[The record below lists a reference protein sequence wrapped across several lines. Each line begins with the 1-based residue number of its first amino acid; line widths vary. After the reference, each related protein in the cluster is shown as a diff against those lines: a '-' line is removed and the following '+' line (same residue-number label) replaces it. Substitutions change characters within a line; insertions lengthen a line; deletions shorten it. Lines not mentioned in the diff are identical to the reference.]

1 MRKLALLIGT
11 AGLAVGLG
19 TASCWAITGVVS
31 NTAFVDPEYGAD
43 SSSCGGESLANAA
56 TGPCQTLAGALHNI
70 APGGEIYITKPGIF
84 DPIYLTASVSIIGP
98 AGAPA
103 VIEWLGGNIPECI
116 GGTNCNGN
124 ANANYAVEIAAGTS
138 DTIKLK
144 NVIITNAGGTNG
156 ALHIKSASNVSLDH
170 VLIRG
175 GSGTIAQMVLV
186 DSSQGSQLQL
196 FLYDTDIGFSSSGGG
211 VLIAPSGSTP
221 VSASISN
228 SQIHNTLFGVQTTA
242 AELSAGSAIA
252 MTIDDTQFFSFNN
265 SALSVAAPSASAT
278 VSVALARSNII
289 NTGGAALKVNGAGAS
304 ASLFATVITHNAI
317 GTNILSGGLIYSFQ
331 NSQVFYNG
339 ANCEVAGTS
348 YPCGDTYNLVPQ
360 D

>member
-11 AGLAVGLG
+11 AGLAVVLG
-19 TASCWAITGVVS
+19 AASSWAITGVVS
-31 NTAFVDPEYGAD
+31 NTAFVDPEYGVD
-43 SSSCGGESLANAA
+43 SSSCGGELLANAA

-84 DPIYLTASVSIIGP
+84 QPIYLTGSITITGP
-98 AGAPA
+98 AGEPA
-103 VIEWLGGNIPECI
+103 VIEWVGGNIPECI
-116 GGTNCNGN
+116 GGINCNGN

-144 NVIITNAGGTNG
+144 NVVITNAGGTNG
-156 ALHIKSASNVSLDH
+156 ALHIKSAFNVSLDH

-175 GSGTIAQMVLV
+175 GSGTIPQMVLV

-196 FLYDTDIGFSSSGGG
+196 FLYDTDVGFSSSGGG
-211 VLIAPSGSTP
+211 IVIAPSGSTP

-228 SQIHNTLFGVQTTA
+228 SQIHNALVGVQAIATSLT
-242 AELSAGSAIA
+242 AGSNIA
-252 MTIDDTQFFSFNN
+252 MTVDDAQFFSFNN
-265 SALSVAAPSASAT
+265 SAVSVVAPSAGAT
-278 VSVALARSNII
+278 ASVALARSNII
-289 NTGGAALKVNGAGAS
+289 NTGGAALKINGAGAS
-304 ASLFATVITHNAI
+304 ASLFATVITHNNT
-317 GTNILSGGLIYSFQ
+317 GTNILNGGLIYSFQ

-339 ANCEVAGTS
+339 ANCEVGGTS
-348 YPCGDTYNLVPQ
+348 YPCGDTFNLVPQ